1 MVIINID
8 MNEESSFKPLTPGWY
23 KAVPI
28 SFEEKISQAQNK
40 YLQIIFEIIS
50 QQGKGRKI
58 RDNFNL
64 WHPDPETRTG
74 GIDRFKLVAE
84 AYGAQGIV
92 KNTDVFLRKPIGI
105 RLYIT
110 DWNERKINNIAEYC
124 PASQITKRDGN
135 IADTVTDTSA
145 PTSASSDIDDRVPF

>member
-1 MVIINID
+1 MVIINLD
-8 MNEESSFKPLTPGWY
+8 MSEESSFKPLTPGWY
-23 KAVPI
+23 KAAPI
-28 SFEEKISQAQNK
+28 SFERKVPQAKNE
-40 YLQIIFEIIS
+40 YLQVMFQIIS

-74 GIDRFKLVAE
+74 GVDRLKLVAD
-84 AYGAQGIV
+84 AYGAKGII

-110 DWNERKINNIAEYC
+110 DWNERKVNNIAEYR
-124 PASQITKRDGN
+124 PASEITKRDGH
-135 IADTVTDTSA
+135 IAETAQSVVSPA
-145 PTSASSDIDDRVPF
+145 EEIDDEVPF